1 MNLRLKFVV
10 LHTLLVSVILVIAMT
25 IVYIIY
31 SNTRNDDLGK
41 RLWVQAISR
50 YKAFDDDYAISAE
63 ENDVL
68 NNSPQS
74 TVNEL
79 HITVL
84 DKTGKILY
92 EEPKFPLFSL
102 SPSTLADI
110 YIQGHYFY
118 RQDTFACF
126 GFYVKN
132 TDRYVIASSNDK
144 YGLSRMA
151 KLRFIMLLVGVG
163 AVAAVSTFS
172 FLYVMKTTKPLVELS
187 LQMRKI
193 SEDNLRDRFKVG
205 KGNIR
210 RNEIMQISANFN
222 SMLDRLEKAFDMQKS
237 FTHHASHELR
247 TPLASMLA
255 QTEIALRKNLSLEEA
270 KDVLTSLKEDQQE
283 LIELTNSLLL
293 LSQYEK
299 ITYSSDWPMVRVDE
313 LLYDTISAVK
323 RMFTGISVSLEFLQM
338 PENEINL
345 SISGNYT
352 LLRSA
357 FRNLIK
363 NAFQY
368 SEDKNVSIAIKADD
382 KTIEVYFD
390 NKGKTLNIKD
400 KDRLF
405 IPFFRGENAIR
416 KRGFGLGL
424 SIVKRIV
431 QLHQGIISYE
441 AVDDKINRFIVRFKK
456 A

>member
-1 MNLRLKFVV
+1 MNLRLRFVV
-10 LHTLLVSVILVIAMT
+10 LHTLLVSVVLVIAM
-25 IVYIIY
+25 VIIY
-31 SNTRNDDLGK
+31 AIYANTRNDDYTK
-41 RLWVQAISR
+41 RLWAQATLN
-50 YKAFDDDYAISAE
+50 YKKFDSNYTPGKAE
-63 ENDVL
+63 AALLANPPSGSLTDL
-68 NNSPQS
+68 Q
-74 TVNEL
+74 VN
-79 HITVL
+79 IVSSQ
-84 DKTGKILY
+84 GKILY
-92 EEPKFPLFSL
+92 AKQAPLPEL
-102 SPSTLADI
+102 AGDNNLADI
-110 YIQGHYFY
+110 KAKGNIFY
-118 RQDTFACF
+118 RQDEYACF
-126 GFYVKN
+126 GLYIPATGN
-132 TDRYVIASSNDK
+132 YILLRANDS
-144 YGLSRMA
+144 YGLTRMA
-151 KLRFIMLLVGVG
+151 KLRLIMFLVGLG
-163 AVAAVSTFS
+163 AVIVVASFS
-172 FLYVMKTTKPLVELS
+172 LFYVMTTTKPLVQLS

-193 SEDNLRDRFKVG
+193 SENNLKERFYIG

-210 RNEIMQISANFN
+210 KNELMQISANFN
-222 SMLDRLEKAFDMQKS
+222 GMLERLEKAFEMQKS

-255 QTEIALRKNLSLEEA
+255 QTELALRKTLTLEEA
-270 KDVLTSLKEDQQE
+270 KEVLTSLKEDQQE

-299 ITYSSDWPMVRVDE
+299 ISYSSDWPMVRIDE
-313 LLYDTISAVK
+313 LLYDTISMVK
-323 RMFTGISVSLEFLQM
+323 RMFPNISVSLEFLQM
-338 PENEINL
+338 PDSEINL

-368 SEDKNVSIAIKADD
+368 SEDRVVSIAIKADERD
-382 KTIEVYFD
+382 IEIYFD
-390 NKGKTLNIKD
+390 NKGKTLNLKD

-431 QLHQGIISYE
+431 QLHQGTISYDIVNE
-441 AVDDKINRFIVRFKK
+441 KTNRFIVSFKK

>member
-1 MNLRLKFVV
+1 M
-10 LHTLLVSVILVIAMT
+10 LHTLLVCTILVIAMS
-25 IVYIIY
+25 IVYFIY
-31 SNTRNDDLGK
+31 SNTRNDDLSK
-41 RLWVQAISR
+41 RLWVQAIQW
-50 YKAFDDDYAISAE
+50 YKQFDSGYKLTAE
-63 ENDVL
+63 ETDIL

-74 TVNEL
+74 AVTEL
-79 HITVL
+79 HVVIVNRL
-84 DKTGKILY
+84 GVVVY
-92 EEPKFPLFSL
+92 EEPRLPVYK
-102 SPSTLADI
+102 PSGSDLADI
-110 YIQGHYFY
+110 KINGRFFY
-118 RQDTFACF
+118 RNDDYAYF
-126 GFYVKN
+126 GIYIPASAM
-132 TDRYVIASSNDK
+132 YVIARSNDT
-144 YGLSRMA
+144 YGLTRME
-151 KLRFIMLLVGVG
+151 KLRFIMILVGVG
-163 AVAAVSTFS
+163 ALVVLSTFS
-172 FLYVMKTTKPLVELS
+172 FIYVMTTTKPLVELS

-193 SEDNLRDRFKVG
+193 SEENLKERFKMG
-205 KGNIR
+205 KGNIKK
-210 RNEIMQISANFN
+210 NEIMQISANFN
-222 SMLDRLEKAFDMQKS
+222 NMLDRLDKAFEMQKS

-255 QTEIALRKNLSLEEA
+255 QTEMALRKDLTPEEA
-270 KDVLTSLKEDQQE
+270 KEILASLKEDQQE

-299 ITYSSDWPMVRVDE
+299 ISYSSNWPMVRIDE
-313 LLYDTISAVK
+313 LLYDTIGTVK
-323 RMFTGISVSLEFLQM
+323 RMFPGIIISLEFLQV
-338 PENEINL
+338 PDNEINL

-368 SEDKNVSIAIKADD
+368 SEDKKVAIAIKAGTEGVD
-382 KTIEVYFD
+382 VYFD

-431 QLHQGIISYE
+431 QLHQGIIKYE
-441 AVDDKINRFIVRFKK
+441 AVADNTNRFIVTFKR